1 MAAIAMVAAKVAKA
15 KAARNDGT
23 NFKVLN
29 QKLKAT
35 TKQDIIE
42 ANKIDFSNLINKAI
56 EDNKLKD

>member
-1 MAAIAMVAAKVAKA
+1 MDIVAIKVAKA

-29 QKLKAT
+29 QKLKVT

>member
-1 MAAIAMVAAKVAKA
+1 MAIVAIKVAKA

>member
-1 MAAIAMVAAKVAKA
+1 MAIVAIKVAKA

-42 ANKIDFSNLINKAI
+42 ANKIDLSNLINKAM
-56 EDNKLKD
+56 EDN